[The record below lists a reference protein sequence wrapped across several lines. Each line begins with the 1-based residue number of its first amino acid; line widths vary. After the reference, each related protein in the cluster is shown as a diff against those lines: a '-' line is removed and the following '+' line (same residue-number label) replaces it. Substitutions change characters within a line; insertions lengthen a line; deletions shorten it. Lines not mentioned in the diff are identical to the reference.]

1 VAAIRA
7 VTVEQLI
14 HLAVLFSVMLIV
26 LSFALRATWR
36 EAISLFRNPSLLLR
50 SLLAMNVLLPVFAAT
65 LVGLFTFRPAIEIAL
80 ITLAVAP
87 VPPFLPQRQLK
98 IVGHNEYVYGL
109 LLATSLL
116 SVVLAPLTVTLIGLA
131 FSRHTHIAPLVIARI
146 VALTVLIPF
155 ALGLIINQRI
165 PAFAERASPLAGRAG
180 VLLLAAAVVPVLIK
194 MWPGIISLIG
204 DGTLLAFIGF
214 VAVGLV
220 VGHLLGGADPV
231 NRTVLAL
238 ATSTRHPAVA
248 LVIATGIFPGDKFV
262 APALVLYLLVATIGS
277 VPYVMWR
284 SRQRIS

>member
-1 VAAIRA
+1 
-7 VTVEQLI
+7 
-14 HLAVLFSVMLIV
+14 MLIV

-65 LVGLFTFRPAIEIAL
+65 LVGLFTFHPAIEIAL

-98 IVGHNEYVYGL
+98 LVGHNEYVYGL

-116 SVVLAPLTVTLIGLA
+116 SIVLAPLTVALIGLA
-131 FSRHTHIAPLVIARI
+131 FSRHTHIAPLAIARI

-180 VLLLAAAVVPVLIK
+180 VVLLAAAVVPVLIK
-194 MWPGIISLIG
+194 MWPAMISLIG
-204 DGTLLAFIGF
+204 DGTLLAFVAF
-214 VAVGLV
+214 VAVGLA
-220 VGHLLGGADPV
+220 VGHLLGGADSA

-262 APALVLYLLVATIGS
+262 APALVLYLLVATIAS
-277 VPYVMWR
+277 VPYVKWR
-284 SRQRIS
+284 SRQRIG